1 MITKS
6 CARTLFLISSRV
18 FPLTLDNTLS
28 WIQPH
33 TSNSKRGVKMGEIRK
48 TTNAIIS
55 FIITFL
61 QLYFAMV
68 MYKVIEPTKLL
79 SK

>member
-1 MITKS
+1 
-6 CARTLFLISSRV
+6 
-18 FPLTLDNTLS
+18 
-28 WIQPH
+28 
-33 TSNSKRGVKMGEIRK
+33 MGEIRK